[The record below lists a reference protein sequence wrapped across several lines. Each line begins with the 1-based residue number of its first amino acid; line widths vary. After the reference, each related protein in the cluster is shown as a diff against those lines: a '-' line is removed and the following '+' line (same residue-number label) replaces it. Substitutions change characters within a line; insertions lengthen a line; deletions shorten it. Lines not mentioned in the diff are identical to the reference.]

1 MGANRTTHTLVLKNT
16 FCDVDHSGISARRT
30 RSLWVGADAPVL
42 RFVPVHGVWDLSGI
56 QASTVDSSRL
66 PPGPQNAFA
75 QLVKQF
81 WLDRCATVEG
91 NELGDVLEGQRE
103 IPDLSGVTSP
113 MAVLGLAGRTL
124 VNGLARA
131 AANERGGP
139 PQSGKRARKGSKE
152 EAQLPKLPEDWE
164 HRVAE
169 SQRFLNDLA
178 LQGHPMVAEFSS
190 LMPLR
195 NPASLGK
202 SGTAESSK
210 PLAQLPVKIA
220 KHKVND
226 KYLFLVSHNGAFVAH
241 IEGTEAQTAR
251 EVMTGFQ
258 PNIEQSLTQLYFP
271 EALKNARVARATRFT
286 EDLLTRGYTQTS
298 EVVFAIPIGG
308 ALKSIQ
314 VLEYSLE
321 NAYRYLVMH
330 EGELIFSSPAVTTR
344 VTDTEAY
351 ADLIRQLTPILEKL
365 LG

>member
-1 MGANRTTHTLVLKNT
+1 MSRDVVAPLV
-16 FCDVDHSGISARRT
+16 SAIQFVKDPLGCHAEQ
-30 RSLWVGADAPVL
+30 SHPVGADAPVL

-56 QASTVDSSRL
+56 QASTVDNSRL

-75 QLVKQF
+75 QRVRQF

-91 NELGDVLEGQRE
+91 NELGDVLEGQVE
-103 IPDLSGVTSP
+103 IPDVSGVTSP

-169 SQRFLNDLA
+169 SQKFLNDLA

-202 SGTAESSK
+202 SGTAESSIAK
-210 PLAQLPVKIA
+210 LAVKIA
-220 KHKVND
+220 KYKVND

-241 IEGTEAQTAR
+241 IEGTEAQTVR

-258 PNIEQSLTQLYFP
+258 TNIERSLTQLYFP
-271 EALKNARVARATRFT
+271 EALKNARMARATSFT

-298 EVVFAIPIGG
+298 EVVFAIQIGG

-314 VLEYSLE
+314 VLEYSLQR
-321 NAYRYLVMH
+321 AYRYLVMH

-344 VTDTEAY
+344 VTDPEAY